1 MPTIVL
7 PKPLPHQIPILAN
20 PARFKLVVCG
30 RRWGKTAAGLMAA
43 VLGHGPRRSALRGAI
58 DGGKVWWVAPS
69 YPQIVSSGIW
79 GHLKR
84 ACAGATRNKSEVNRR
99 IELIGG
105 GSVTVRSADNEDS
118 LRGPGLDGLIIDEAS
133 RISRE
138 IWHDALRPALADKG
152 GWAMFLT
159 TPNGKNWFHKL
170 FEASADRPGWERWQ
184 LPTSD
189 NPLVTPAELEAIELE
204 IGPRA
209 FAQEHLAQFTD
220 FEGALFPAA
229 YFGESMW
236 ATGWPD
242 RFELSVLAIDPAKGE
257 KKNDKGDFTALV
269 FVGLFDGTLW
279 ISAEIERHTPMETVA
294 AALRMYERH
303 GPTAVA
309 FEANGFQSTLSV
321 LFDQHCREYRLPP
334 LPLREVYNHETKA
347 VRIQRLDPHLARG
360 RMRFERCTGCDR
372 LIEQLQMFP
381 DKHTHDDGA
390 DALELAI
397 RALNML
403 ARERT

>member
-1 MPTIVL
+1 
-7 PKPLPHQIPILAN
+7 
-20 PARFKLVVCG
+20 
-30 RRWGKTAAGLMAA
+30 MAA
-43 VLGHGPRRSALRGAI
+43 VLGHGPHRGALRGAI
-58 DGGKVWWVAPS
+58 DGGTIWWVAPT

-79 GHLKR
+79 GYLKR
-84 ACAGATRNKSEVNRR
+84 SCAGATLHKSEVNRR
-99 IELIGG
+99 IELVGG

-118 LRGPGLDGLIIDEAS
+118 LRGPGLDGLVVDEAS

-170 FEASADRPGWERWQ
+170 FEGAANRPDWQRWQ
-184 LPTSD
+184 LPTSN
-189 NPLVTPAELEAIELE
+189 NPLVTPAELRAIETE

-220 FEGALFPAA
+220 FDGALFPAA
-229 YFGESMW
+229 YFGDSIR
-236 ATGWPD
+236 AVHWPD

-257 KKNDKGDFTALV
+257 RKDDKSDFTAIV
-269 FVGLFDGTLW
+269 FVGLHDGMLW
-279 ISAEIERHTPMETVA
+279 ISAEIERLTPMETVA
-294 AALRMYERH
+294 ATMRHFERF

-309 FEANGFQSTLSV
+309 YESNGFQSTLSV
-321 LFDQHCREYRLPP
+321 LFDQHCREHRLPP
-334 LPLREVYNHETKA
+334 LPLREIHNHESKT

-360 RMRFERCTGCDR
+360 RMRFERCAGCDL

-381 DKHTHDDGA
+381 DKRTHDDGA
-390 DALELAI
+390 DALELAL
-397 RALNML
+397 RVMNML
-403 ARERT
+403 ARERS